1 MHCRTLPRGRHSSGC
16 VRNAC
21 VGRNFGVVF
30 FHRVLS
36 LLYAWL
42 AQGCCPVFRAF
53 NYNRYS
59 KAEQNV
65 LYLVKECSLEGF
77 FFPCI
82 TFP

>member
-21 VGRNFGVVF
+21 FSGIWGF

-42 AQGCCPVFRAF
+42 VQGCCPGFRAF

-65 LYLVKECSLEGF
+65 LLFS
-77 FFPCI
+77 
-82 TFP
+82 